1 MSFDGKIAI
10 VTGAAG
16 WIGSTIAKR
25 LATDGATVVIADVNA
40 ELAQQVAD
48 GIVADGGQAI
58 AIATNVREVP
68 SIEAMV
74 QQVIERYGRIDI
86 LVNVAGGSSRER
98 AALVQDQTEAVIR
111 EIIEIN
117 LYGTIFCCRAVVGQ
131 MIEQAGGRIV
141 NITSTLATRPHLKQA
156 DYCAAKAGVLA
167 FSKTLAIEVAP
178 QNVVVNCVSPG
189 LIPRPNT
196 PIDYVP
202 ETNYLGRI
210 APPESIAHTVAF
222 LLDDATD
229 FVVGAEYVV
238 DGGWGYGLKRGG

>member
-1 MSFDGKIAI
+1 MRFEGKIAI

-16 WIGSTIAKR
+16 SIGACIARR
-25 LATDGATVVIADVNA
+25 LAGDGATAVIADINA

-48 GIVADGGQAI
+48 EIVADGGQAI

-74 QQVIERYGRIDI
+74 GRVLETYGRIDL
-86 LVNVAGGSSRER
+86 LVNVAGGSARER
-98 AALVQDQTEAVIR
+98 AALVQDQTEEVIR

-117 LYGTIFCCRAVVGQ
+117 LYGVIFCCRAVVGR
-131 MIEQAGGRIV
+131 MIAQGGGRIV
-141 NITSTLATRPHLKQA
+141 NITSTLATRPQAKHA
-156 DYCAAKAGVLA
+156 DYCAAKAGVLN
-167 FSKTLAIEVAP
+167 FSRTLAIEVAP
-178 QNVVVNCVSPG
+178 HNVIVNCVSPG
-189 LIPRPNT
+189 LVPRPHT
-196 PIDYVP
+196 TVDYVP
-202 ETNYLGRI
+202 GTNYLGRI

-238 DGGWGYGLKRGG
+238 DGGWCYGLKRG